1 MTGFEIFKNQ
11 EIERFNILL
20 SVINNYLGHLNYN
33 WWFKISYKWYYC
45 IDSLNGRNLILIFR
59 K

>member
-33 WWFKISYKWYYC
+33 
-45 IDSLNGRNLILIFR
+45 
-59 K
+59 